1 MLRGLNNVVER
12 KTKMLVE
19 VISGMQIPQK
29 LSGDKDIV
37 DPYVTVHLISTSSPT
52 TETLI
57 VKTAV
62 VKNNGLNPIWQVK
75 SKEVTVIEDEINMLV
90 FRVYDDD
97 DTLLCLNVIPVVSL
111 RSGYGAVDMK
121 SPSTLKQLPAT
132 ALLCKFNL
140 SPQ

>member
-1 MLRGLNNVVER
+1 LNQLLNISLFELNGGKKSGYILKSPMLRGLNNVVER

-62 VKNNGLNPIWQVK
+62 VKNNGLNPIW
-75 SKEVTVIEDEINMLV
+75 
-90 FRVYDDD
+90 
-97 DTLLCLNVIPVVSL
+97 
-111 RSGYGAVDMK
+111 
-121 SPSTLKQLPAT
+121 
-132 ALLCKFNL
+132 
-140 SPQ
+140 